1 MGHNGPP
8 ENEPTTPEEK
18 VIVLKAVSDMRLALA
33 SGANSSV
40 LDAVWSGVS
49 SITAK
54 LGGWAL
60 TQVGTFFNNFTPA
73 AGQALGEKWPYIL
86 GGGSDLLPWLTH
98 HGPDRDVAAA
108 QVTKDP
114 HLAVY
119 T

>member
-86 GGGSDLLPWLTH
+86 GAVVIYYHGLHITDRIAMLLQP
-98 HGPDRDVAAA
+98 
-108 QVTKDP
+108 K
-114 HLAVY
+114 
-119 T
+119 